1 MYFCITCHAFAICS
15 LVYLFVFFFSS
26 RRRHTRC
33 SRDWSSDVCSSDLG
47 GAARVAV
54 AFAAPGQGDVE
65 RPHAWNAPRGSRD
78 RNARLREQRADVAMG
93 GERVEIEAEDPQL
106 GVSAGEV
113 ADRVGDSA
121 IRVGV
126 SGERLAPPGRADRE
140 VDIAGGELEHPA
152 DQLAVPGRE
161 LTRGVDALGAEEVG
175 ELCLAQPGARE
186 GIERGRSD
194 R

>member
-1 MYFCITCHAFAICS
+1 
-15 LVYLFVFFFSS
+15 
-26 RRRHTRC
+26 
-33 SRDWSSDVCSSDLG
+33 
-47 GAARVAV
+47 
-54 AFAAPGQGDVE
+54 
-65 RPHAWNAPRGSRD
+65 
-78 RNARLREQRADVAMG
+78 MG

-113 ADRVGDSA
+113 GDRIGDSA

-126 SGERLAPPGRADRE
+126 PGERLAPPGRADRE

-161 LTRGVDALGAEEVG
+161 LTRGFDALGAEEVR

-186 GIERGRSD
+186 GIESGLQD
-194 R
+194 Q